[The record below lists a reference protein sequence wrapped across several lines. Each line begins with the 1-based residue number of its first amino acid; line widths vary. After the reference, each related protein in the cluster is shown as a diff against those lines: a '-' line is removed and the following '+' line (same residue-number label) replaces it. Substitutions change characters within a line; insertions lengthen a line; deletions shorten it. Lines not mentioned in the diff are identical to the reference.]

1 MATPAANTS
10 TGPRWSSRFGFL
22 MAAVGAAVGL
32 GNLWRFPFQ
41 TGQNGGSAFVIIYLL
56 CVVLIAY
63 PILMGEIAIGR
74 RKRLSAVGSMRA
86 LAKEAGHSQL
96 WGVGGL
102 IAIVASY
109 TVLSTY
115 SVISGQIIAY
125 SVMSFTG
132 EFSTAEPSAARS
144 LYAGPL
150 QAVFWHTLFIGLT
163 MFIVAKGLREGIER
177 LVTVLMPAFFLL
189 LAGLSIY
196 ALTTGAAGE
205 AIAYLFTPR
214 FSQLTPDVVLA
225 AMGQAFYSIA
235 VGTAGMVTYGAYL
248 DKKENIAS
256 SSALIAGADTLV
268 AIVAG
273 LMIFPVVF
281 AFSLDPSAGMGLIFD
296 ALPAVFSTMPAG
308 SIIGGCFFLLA
319 FIAALTSSIIMLL
332 VTVVFLEEL
341 FGLKR
346 LPTVL
351 IFGGLAWAVGAASV
365 TIDGMAEMIDFA
377 AGSIFLPVA
386 GLFSAILAGWIAPR
400 EIMRD
405 ELHRS
410 SEGVFRFWRF
420 MIRYVAP
427 IAVGLVLIFGLMP
440 H

>member
-1 MATPAANTS
+1 
-10 TGPRWSSRFGFL
+10 
-22 MAAVGAAVGL
+22 
-32 GNLWRFPFQ
+32 
-41 TGQNGGSAFVIIYLL
+41 
-56 CVVLIAY
+56 
-63 PILMGEIAIGR
+63 
-74 RKRLSAVGSMRA
+74 
-86 LAKEAGHSQL
+86 
-96 WGVGGL
+96 
-102 IAIVASY
+102 
-109 TVLSTY
+109 
-115 SVISGQIIAY
+115 
-125 SVMSFTG
+125 
-132 EFSTAEPSAARS
+132 
-144 LYAGPL
+144 
-150 QAVFWHTLFIGLT
+150 
-163 MFIVAKGLREGIER
+163 
-177 LVTVLMPAFFLL
+177 MPAFFLL

-214 FSQLTPDVVLA
+214 FGQLTPDVVLA

-308 SIIGGCFFLLA
+308 AIIGGCFFLLA

-351 IFGGLAWAVGAASV
+351 IFGGLAWGVGAASV
-365 TIDGMAEMIDFA
+365 TIEGMAEMIDFA

-427 IAVGLVLIFGLMP
+427 IAVGLVLVFGLTS